1 MFDRPSWTGETAM
14 LVEPLLERIELDPE
28 VMLGKPVIRGTRI
41 TVEIV
46 LEKIA
51 AGCPIEEV
59 LADYPRLTRDDVL
72 AAVAYARQAIGTD
85 EFIPRVRDPR
95 AVVGQHRVGRRRKNP
110 S

>member
-1 MFDRPSWTGETAM
+1 M
-14 LVEPLLERIELDPE
+14 LPESLLERIELDPE

-41 TVEIV
+41 TVEII
-46 LEKIA
+46 LERIA

-59 LADYPRLTRDDVL
+59 LGDYPRLTRDDVL

-95 AVVGQHRVGRRRKNP
+95 AVAGQHQVGRRRKNQP